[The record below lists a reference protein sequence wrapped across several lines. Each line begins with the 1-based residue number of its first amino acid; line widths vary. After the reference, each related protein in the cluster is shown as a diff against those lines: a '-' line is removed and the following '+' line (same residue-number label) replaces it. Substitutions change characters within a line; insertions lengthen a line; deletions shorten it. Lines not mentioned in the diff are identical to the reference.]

1 MALIGNPIDFDR
13 IRQRYDSITYP
24 ESKKTFGN
32 NFMPTIQPGFG
43 GVGFGNV
50 RTADFRDYNNDGID
64 DRDQG
69 INIPNPNVT
78 EYFSGTPVP
87 SGLLS
92 NTQSGTVRQDATQP
106 GQQIEF
112 ITNPVTGRTEMIIP
126 EYMGTYRTDQKGFFP
141 GSSLFESIYSTG
153 ESEIDPTTGKLRET
167 TEEPLPIQTLP
178 NVLSRGKSGD
188 DPRGSFG
195 FGKTG
200 DTFTPAGETVRPD
213 GTIRPGLG
221 YAYDQYGRIRNIG
234 KAKDMLVN
242 TFDAMK
248 PVTSSI
254 SDYIKSGGI
263 VGKVV
268 NAVNEFSL
276 SDLVSNTSK
285 GSDDN
290 KLGPTSTDTDV
301 SGGIDDPQKKS
312 GGGGGGSSPSSGK
325 SKTGSAGPGGAG
337 GRAKGG
343 KYK

>member
-1 MALIGNPIDFDR
+1 
-13 IRQRYDSITYP
+13 
-24 ESKKTFGN
+24 
-32 NFMPTIQPGFG
+32 
-43 GVGFGNV
+43 
-50 RTADFRDYNNDGID
+50 
-64 DRDQG
+64 
-69 INIPNPNVT
+69 
-78 EYFSGTPVP
+78 
-87 SGLLS
+87 LLS

-167 TEEPLPIQTLP
+167 TEEPLPIQILP
-178 NVLSRGKSGD
+178 NVLSGGKSGD

-195 FGKTG
+195 FGKLG
-200 DTFTPAGETVRPD
+200 DTFSPA
-213 GTIRPGLG
+213 PGLG
-221 YAYDQYGRIRNIG
+221 LAVDEYGRIRNIG
-234 KAKDMLVN
+234 KPRDMLVN

-290 KLGPTSTDTDV
+290 NKPGPTTTTAQGSTTV
-301 SGGIDDPQKKS
+301 TGGIDDPQKKS

-337 GRAKGG
+337 KGGRAKGG